1 MVLIL
6 TVSFTLKK
14 KPKSRVEQLLASM
27 TLKEKIGQMT
37 QINIDV
43 VSKGEVFK
51 LQEPHSL
58 DSAKLHKV
66 VVEYGVGSLLNVGG
80 HAYDLAHW
88 QAMMTEIQRVA
99 KQKTRLHIPVLY
111 GIDAIHGANYLL
123 EGTLFPQP
131 LAQAA
136 TFNPSLVNQAAAVT
150 AYECRATGVPW
161 NFSPVLDVARQ
172 PLWSRVFET
181 YGEDVHLAKTMGAAA
196 ITGYQSE
203 DPSHPEK
210 VAACMKHFLGYSMP
224 FTGKDRTSVYLSEI
238 QLREYFLP
246 TFQEA
251 IRNGAMS
258 VMINSGDINGVPVH
272 ANADILTQLLRKELK
287 FEGVAVTD
295 WEDIMKLVS
304 IHHVAANHK
313 EAVKIA
319 VNAGIDMS
327 MVPNDL
333 KFADYL
339 YELVNEGAVPMSR
352 IDESVLRILTM
363 KEKLGLFDQAL
374 PFQKRNYPLVG
385 SDSFKQVAHQTAA
398 EGTTLLKNTN
408 SILPLS
414 PSKKLLVMGPA
425 AKSISMVNGAWTRT
439 WQGTGTSLDEPNKA
453 SLWDVLEQHYPQSNY
468 LQACSIDSLYAS
480 EADVISAADNCDA
493 IVLCLGEK
501 PSTEKPGD
509 IHDLNMSRAQQQL
522 VHYCAKTGKPIVLVL
537 VENRP
542 LIVWEIEPLC
552 DAILLAYQPSENGLE
567 ALGDIL
573 SGAINPSGKLPITYP
588 RHTNTLLPYDHRH
601 ADRLNTDFSETAF
614 RPQWEFG
621 HGLSYTQFSYSK
633 LEVTPL
639 AGTFRIRVD
648 VRNTGSVAGKETALL
663 FVSDVVAS
671 IAPPVKR
678 LRGYQ
683 KKSIPAGETA
693 TFTFEIRA
701 EDLAFVNKELK
712 WVTEPGTFII
722 TIGGLSTEIT
732 LNN

>member
-1 MVLIL
+1 
-6 TVSFTLKK
+6 
-14 KPKSRVEQLLASM
+14 
-27 TLKEKIGQMT
+27 
-37 QINIDV
+37 
-43 VSKGEVFK
+43 
-51 LQEPHSL
+51 
-58 DSAKLHKV
+58 
-66 VVEYGVGSLLNVGG
+66 
-80 HAYDLAHW
+80 
-88 QAMMTEIQRVA
+88 
-99 KQKTRLHIPVLY
+99 
-111 GIDAIHGANYLL
+111 
-123 EGTLFPQP
+123 
-131 LAQAA
+131 
-136 TFNPSLVNQAAAVT
+136 
-150 AYECRATGVPW
+150 
-161 NFSPVLDVARQ
+161 
-172 PLWSRVFET
+172 
-181 YGEDVHLAKTMGAAA
+181 
-196 ITGYQSE
+196 
-203 DPSHPEK
+203 
-210 VAACMKHFLGYSMP
+210 
-224 FTGKDRTSVYLSEI
+224 
-238 QLREYFLP
+238 
-246 TFQEA
+246 
-251 IRNGAMS
+251 
-258 VMINSGDINGVPVH
+258 
-272 ANADILTQLLRKELK
+272 
-287 FEGVAVTD
+287 
-295 WEDIMKLVS
+295 
-304 IHHVAANHK
+304 
-313 EAVKIA
+313 
-319 VNAGIDMS
+319 
-327 MVPNDL
+327 
-333 KFADYL
+333 
-339 YELVNEGAVPMSR
+339 
-352 IDESVLRILTM
+352 
-363 KEKLGLFDQAL
+363 
-374 PFQKRNYPLVG
+374 
-385 SDSFKQVAHQTAA
+385 
-398 EGTTLLKNTN
+398 
-408 SILPLS
+408 
-414 PSKKLLVMGPA
+414 
-425 AKSISMVNGAWTRT
+425 MVNGAWTRT

-542 LIVWEIEPLC
+542 LIVREIEPLC

-683 KKSIPAGETA
+683 KKSIPAGENA

-701 EDLAFVNKELK
+701 EDLAFVNKDLK

-722 TIGGLSTEIT
+722 NIGGLSTEIT